1 MKPPIIA
8 YLVAVTMLFTGAS
21 LRAENLIKNGDFT
34 SGLTSWTVKSDSP
47 KNTAEALTDAGG
59 KSGKVARI
67 TDGDEKMGISLTQ
80 KIPCEAGKTY
90 ELTFMSRTKSDQ
102 KGSPGYAMIQFLD
115 AKGAWLNNP
124 DAPTPTGTPTPEE
137 KKLIKKDVCPFAP
150 VGQPGWKDGSVVA
163 VAPPGTVTLLL
174 NLRGGNAGMGT
185 IEVSDVSVIQK

>member
-1 MKPPIIA
+1 MKPPSIV
-8 YLVAVTMLFTGAS
+8 YLVAAIMLLAGVS

-34 SGLTSWTVKSDSP
+34 AGLSSWTVKSDSP

-59 KSGKVARI
+59 KSGKAVRI
-67 TDGDEKMGISLTQ
+67 TDGDEKMGISLVQ
-80 KIPCEAGKTY
+80 KIPCESGKTY
-90 ELTFMSRTKSDQ
+90 ELTFMSKTTSDQ

-124 DAPTPTGTPTPEE
+124 DAPTPNGTPTPEE

-150 VGQPGWKDGSVVA
+150 VGQQGWKDGTVVA

-174 NLRGGNAGMGT
+174 NLRGGNAGVGT
-185 IEVSDVSVIQK
+185 IDVSDVSVIQK